1 MNGEEA
7 DDEGERILSNICTH
21 CEMQSFIYL
30 DGGWDR
36 AERETARKPQGE
48 EAFEELMA
56 MLITFW
62 HFSLRSAQKRGKGG
76 VLYANHMS

>member
-1 MNGEEA
+1 MAEKLMTRERRVW
-7 DDEGERILSNICTH
+7 RILSNICTH

-56 MLITFW
+56 MLITF
-62 HFSLRSAQKRGKGG
+62 
-76 VLYANHMS
+76 